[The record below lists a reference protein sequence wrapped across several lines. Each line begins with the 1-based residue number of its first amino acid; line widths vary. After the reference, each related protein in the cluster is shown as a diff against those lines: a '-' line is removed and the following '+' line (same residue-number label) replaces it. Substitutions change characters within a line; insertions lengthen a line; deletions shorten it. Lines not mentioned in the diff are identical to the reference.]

1 MSAIEEGVQIR
12 RVSWLRSP
20 WVTLALFAAL
30 SLVCYIDRFILGALL
45 TPIKEALSLT
55 DEQLGRLNVA
65 FVFAYVAIV
74 PFAGFVG
81 DRYPRKWIALSAL
94 LLWSFASIGS
104 GWAETYPSLLAWR
117 ALVGF
122 GEGVFASLAS
132 SWIADTFGPK
142 RRSVAFA
149 ILTCTSQVAAWAAY
163 HFGGQ
168 IAAESG
174 WSHAFFVAGI
184 PGFILAFGLL
194 LAREPRRGE
203 ADAAENITARAVP
216 SVKEAL
222 RFIRKPEYV
231 TYLAAYTIRM
241 LAVSGLFFWG
251 AVYLHR
257 VYGLENRAATSF
269 IGSAYFLTGVPGIF
283 IGAVIAGRLA
293 RRFRGAYASWI
304 ATGEIC
310 AGIAMLFVLLVV
322 RDLAT
327 AKWLLLL
334 QMFFAGNSW
343 GVINPLLFEFAP
355 IHLRS
360 TSVALALAVSS
371 SGSAILGGQVI
382 GWLSDRVGIDT
393 ALLVVPAGYFAAA
406 ILWITLVI
414 QQRRGHRAPTTIL
427 FPESAVV
434 AAQRT

>member
-1 MSAIEEGVQIR
+1 MSTADSGNPGASG
-12 RVSWLRSP
+12 SWLRNP

-45 TPIKEALSLT
+45 TPIKEALQLT

-81 DRYPRKWIALSAL
+81 DRYPRKWIALGAL

-104 GWAETYPSLLAWR
+104 GWATSYASLLAWR

-122 GEGVFASLAS
+122 GEGIFASLAS
-132 SWIADTFGPK
+132 SWIADTFGPQ

-163 HFGGQ
+163 HYGGQ

-174 WSHAFFVAGI
+174 WEHAFFVAGI
-184 PGFILAFGLL
+184 PGFVLAFGLL
-194 LAREPRRGE
+194 LVREPARGE
-203 ADAAENITARAVP
+203 ADGAANGANRRTP
-216 SVKEAL
+216 NVKEAL
-222 RFIRKPEYV
+222 QFVRRPEYL

-257 VYGLENRAATSF
+257 AYGMENRAATSF
-269 IGSAYFLTGVPGIF
+269 IGSAYFLTGLPGIF
-283 IGAVIAGRLA
+283 IGAIVAGRLA

-304 ATGEIC
+304 AAGELC
-310 AGIAMLFVLLVV
+310 AGIAMIFVLLVV
-322 RDLAT
+322 RDLET
-327 AKWLLLL
+327 AKWLLLV

-360 TSVALALAVSS
+360 TAVALGLAVSS

-382 GWLSDRVGIDT
+382 GWLSDRVGIST
-393 ALLVVPAGYFAAA
+393 ALLVVPAGYFAASV
-406 ILWITLVI
+406 LWLGLLV
-414 QQRRGHRAPTTIL
+414 QQRRGQRPATRVI
-427 FPESAVV
+427 FSDGVV
-434 AAQRT
+434 PAGQRT